1 MSGCYRYRGHEHI
14 NVNVSPVTSLLHL
27 LRCAGER
34 EKTLEQGGGE
44 GREGKSKEH
53 STRSIGSPR
62 AGKELRRVDRC
73 TVQAQVVQK
82 ADSAIHWINLCPLDS
97 AISFPN
103 TYPLDSD
110 LSGG

>member
-34 EKTLEQGGGE
+34 EKTLGQGGGE

-62 AGKELRRVDRC
+62 ADKELRRVDRC
-73 TVQAQVVQK
+73 TVQAQ
-82 ADSAIHWINLCPLDS
+82 SISTINL
-97 AISFPN
+97 
-103 TYPLDSD
+103 YPLDSVISFPIRWIA
-110 LSGG
+110 LSNF

>member
-1 MSGCYRYRGHEHI
+1 MDATGIGGMNISTWTFH
-14 NVNVSPVTSLLHL
+14 LLHL
-27 LRCAGER
+27 CYIYCVVQ
-34 EKTLEQGGGE
+34 EKEKRLLDKGRGGE

-82 ADSAIHWINLCPLDS
+82 ADSAIHWINL
-97 AISFPN
+97 
-103 TYPLDSD
+103 YPLDSVISFPIRWIA
-110 LSGG
+110 LSNF

>member
-34 EKTLEQGGGE
+34 EKILGQGGGE
-44 GREGKSKEH
+44 GREGKTKEH

-73 TVQAQVVQK
+73 TVQAQVIQK
-82 ADSAIHWINLCPLDS
+82 ADSAIHWINL
-97 AISFPN
+97 
-103 TYPLDSD
+103 YPLDSVISFPIRWIA
-110 LSGG
+110 LSNF